1 MNRVT
6 TKPAML
12 ERPFFLAALV
22 MLAAAICT
30 VLPGIAGQDRKAS
43 ATERAAQLV
52 HAGEIEQAVQL
63 LQSTIAAH
71 PENTG
76 ARLALANLYAE
87 SHHMDKAEQL
97 LNDTIH
103 GHPDLTAGHAELAL
117 VLAMEHKYAEAKTQ
131 IRMVPPPAETNAR
144 IRYFRLVAS
153 ISSGMGDS
161 HAAAHAMEEAL
172 RVLPANED
180 LQLLTSVTEAE
191 AGEWQACIRNVAPLY
206 AKHPASTS
214 GLLLLRAQLA
224 SQADFL
230 PTLQSLRTLDLP
242 ENQMLELRARSGE
255 LLAAAEKD
263 GEAAEEFRQA
273 LRIAGGQDET
283 LLYNLAVEQYRI
295 QQFDEALGTLTSL
308 RAQKDSAELEGLSGD
323 IEEQKGDLPA
333 AVHSYE
339 NAVAL
344 APGEEQ
350 YRLSLGAELLQH
362 GNYAAAASV
371 FQEAAKAFPKSARM
385 FVGLGMSD
393 YFTEKYDDS
402 VSAFLTADKLD
413 PGSGRAIGYLGAT
426 QVDNPAGPIPAAV
439 ASVCRRAES
448 HPTESATVTW
458 CGALLFRK
466 AYLANDLSAAPDAIL
481 HLRRAAR
488 LAPDDPVA
496 NCSLGHALEWTEQLA
511 EARHSLEIC
520 VRLRPGSAEDHYR
533 LSHVY
538 QRLGFREAAAE
549 QADLTNQANA
559 EPDPHQAMAKEVAN
573 EMLGASKSRTNNR

>member
-1 MNRVT
+1 MHR
-6 TKPAML
+6 
-12 ERPFFLAALV
+12 
-22 MLAAAICT
+22 
-30 VLPGIAGQDRKAS
+30 AS
-43 ATERAAQLV
+43 WNCRTRSKGVKRLERAAQLV

-87 SHHMDKAEQL
+87 SHRMDKAEQL

-323 IEEQKGDLPA
+323 IEEQKG
-333 AVHSYE
+333 
-339 NAVAL
+339 
-344 APGEEQ
+344 
-350 YRLSLGAELLQH
+350 R
-362 GNYAAAASV
+362 
-371 FQEAAKAFPKSARM
+371 SA
-385 FVGLGMSD
+385 GC
-393 YFTEKYDDS
+393 
-402 VSAFLTADKLD
+402 
-413 PGSGRAIGYLGAT
+413 GS
-426 QVDNPAGPIPAAV
+426 
-439 ASVCRRAES
+439 
-448 HPTESATVTW
+448 
-458 CGALLFRK
+458 
-466 AYLANDLSAAPDAIL
+466 
-481 HLRRAAR
+481 
-488 LAPDDPVA
+488 
-496 NCSLGHALEWTEQLA
+496 
-511 EARHSLEIC
+511 
-520 VRLRPGSAEDHYR
+520 
-533 LSHVY
+533 
-538 QRLGFREAAAE
+538 
-549 QADLTNQANA
+549 
-559 EPDPHQAMAKEVAN
+559 
-573 EMLGASKSRTNNR
+573 